1 MELATWIFLIW
12 KGKYWC
18 FSTKYTF
25 SNFLSKYMQE
35 QLKTCTPSEDAKL
48 YTSRCGKFQPYLYLS
63 NLSEQ
68 ERHILRQTDNNSRHL
83 GGAANQTRG
92 QELHPHH
99 QHYSLPPRYDFSG
112 ARWLFQQGSSGR
124 VHCELYIYWTWH
136 WAPCTAWAL
145 QKEQNISRDGHTHL
159 PLSKRSHAYKD
170 TQSCSQIHCKI
181 CQILIDLVHAQQCQV
196 KITGSTL
203 GKKRRI

>member
-1 MELATWIFLIW
+1 MLNYTLADVANSSHISTCPISQNKRDTFWDKQTITAGIW
-12 KGKYWC
+12 
-18 FSTKYTF
+18 
-25 SNFLSKYMQE
+25 
-35 QLKTCTPSEDAKL
+35 
-48 YTSRCGKFQPYLYLS
+48 
-63 NLSEQ
+63 
-68 ERHILRQTDNNSRHL
+68 